1 MKRNEKSRMKL
12 LSGENYVIF
21 SEVIKNH
28 NCFAYLG
35 KYSVY
40 GVGQ

>member
-1 MKRNEKSRMKL
+1 MKL

-40 GVGQ
+40 GVGQWLRM